1 MKFLIVNTDYSDFLR
16 WLYHN
21 NPGLE
26 RRGFDEQYD
35 VRMSSLFSVA
45 DFYSSNLRKIGHE
58 AWDIHANN
66 EPMQKAWARAHGVN
80 GAPSSKWQFRLR
92 RGIVPWLSQVRN
104 QAWFYEILAAQIKH
118 YQPDVLLNQA
128 MEGISPEFLR
138 TIKSSVKLLIGQHAA
153 TQLSEVEDL
162 GVYDLVISSF
172 TPTVEWFR
180 SRGIPARLH
189 RLGFE
194 PRVLSHLRNGERK
207 EFCSFVGSFH
217 RVHNTRV
224 EWLEYLCD
232 ALPVKVWSP
241 DVHHLPASSSIRR
254 SYVGSVWGIEMYQV
268 LRDSILTFNHHGD
281 VPPYANNLRLFE
293 ATGVGTLL
301 LTDYKI
307 NLAEMFE
314 PGREVV
320 QYRNVDECVELAR
333 YYMEHEGER
342 RAIASAGQDRT
353 LAEHTYNHRMQEMV
367 SIVSEYI

>member
-1 MKFLIVNTDYSDFLR
+1 MKFLIVNTDYPDFLH

-26 RRGFDEQYD
+26 RQGFEEQYD

-45 DFYSSNLRKIGHE
+45 DFYSSNLQKIGHE
-58 AWDIHANN
+58 AWDVQANN
-66 EPMQKAWARAHGVN
+66 ECMQNAWAREHGVKAASN
-80 GAPSSKWQFRLR
+80 GKWQLRLR
-92 RGIVPWLSQVRN
+92 RGIVPWASRVKDQTR
-104 QAWFYEILAAQIKH
+104 FYDILAAQIKH
-118 YQPDVLLNQA
+118 YKPDILLNQA
-128 MEGISPEFLR
+128 MDGISTGFLHA
-138 TIKSSVKLLIGQHAA
+138 IKSSVKLLIGQHAA
-153 TQLSEVEDL
+153 TQLSEAESWS
-162 GVYDLVISSF
+162 VYDLVISSF

-180 SRGIPARLH
+180 SRGIPAKLH

-217 RVHNTRV
+217 PVHDTRV
-224 EWLEYLCD
+224 QWLECLCD
-232 ALPVKVWSP
+232 AFPVKVWSP

-254 SYVGSVWGIEMYQV
+254 SYVGSVWGTEMYQV
-268 LRDSILTFNHHGD
+268 LRDSVLTFNHHGN

-301 LTDYKI
+301 LTDHKI

-320 QYRNVDECVELAR
+320 QYRNADECAELAK
-333 YYMEHEGER
+333 YYMEHESER
-342 RAIASAGQDRT
+342 RAIARAGQERT
-353 LAEHTYNHRMQEMV
+353 LGEHTYYHRMQEMV
-367 SIVSEYI
+367 SIVSQYL